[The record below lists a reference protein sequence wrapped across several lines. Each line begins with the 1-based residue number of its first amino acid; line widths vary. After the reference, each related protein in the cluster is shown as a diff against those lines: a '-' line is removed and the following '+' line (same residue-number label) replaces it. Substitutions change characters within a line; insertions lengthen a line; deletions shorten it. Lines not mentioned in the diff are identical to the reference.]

1 MLPRLGGCNARVPV
15 LGPGGEWA
23 YCTAMVIQVCGPH
36 KVGLLTCKGGLLMP
50 SVDEILASS
59 PLAGLR
65 RVSGS
70 GGDRQVALVRLA
82 ESFTDLDRAPAA
94 SLVILSRLASAE
106 VSDYRLDMALRWAA
120 IHQVAAVAAFADKPW
135 QPTVTA
141 RDIAARADIALISVP
156 AGTEAAGLVQAIIRE
171 IGGGAE
177 LALGRAEQGLAA
189 VLAAESAGCGV
200 EELRAAV
207 AAALGTRVEFRP
219 WPDGRSAVAVGDGAA
234 DRTAARAA
242 DRTAARAADR
252 TAARA
257 ADRAAADGGPGGL
270 PDADR
275 PGTLLA
281 ADRSGAPLA
290 GAPPTGAP
298 LAADRSGAPLAGAP
312 LAAVPSGARHPASN
326 GATDGEVIVQVV
338 VGETPVGSFVAPD
351 AHGDFGVAVRLVLH
365 TAALTAGRLLDLAR
379 QAREV
384 PVRSRSE
391 LLAELLMSD
400 SAINEDLLERARQLA
415 IPIGGWHV
423 VVRIEADDLQDA
435 EPDEVQRFELLEAAG
450 QAALHAVTATGGTW
464 YLSRIARAIVLVRVT
479 TSNPGP
485 QAGAR
490 AARSAER
497 ALEAIKGRL
506 PALRFR
512 AGVGAPHEGPT
523 GLRASAAEARGALLA
538 ARAALKPAG
547 VAAHDAVGVRRMLM
561 EWYASDTARASV
573 RDQLA
578 PLERLGPARADTAI
592 RTLAAY
598 LDEQGSIIKTA
609 QRLHLHRNAVAN
621 RLRGITELLDM
632 DLDDPD
638 QRLALQL
645 ACRARLL
652 D

>member
-1 MLPRLGGCNARVPV
+1 VQEVA
-15 LGPGGEWA
+15 
-23 YCTAMVIQVCGPH
+23 
-36 KVGLLTCKGGLLMP
+36 LLMP

-59 PLAGLR
+59 PLAGLC
-65 RVSGS
+65 RVSAS
-70 GGDRQVALVRLA
+70 GGGRRVALVRLA

-94 SLVILSRLASAE
+94 SLVILTRLASAE

-135 QPTVTA
+135 RPTVTA
-141 RDIAARADIALISVP
+141 RDIAARADIALISIP
-156 AGTEAAGLVQAIIRE
+156 AGTEAAALVQAIIRE

-177 LALGRAEQGLAA
+177 RALGRAEQGLAA
-189 VLAAESAGCGV
+189 VLAAESASGGV

-207 AAALGTRVEFRP
+207 AQALGTRVEFRP
-219 WPDGRSAVAVGDGAA
+219 WPDERSAAA
-234 DRTAARAA
+234 ASDDAAARAA
-242 DRTAARAADR
+242 AN
-252 TAARA
+252 
-257 ADRAAADGGPGGL
+257 GGPGDR
-270 PDADR
+270 PAADR
-275 PGTLLA
+275 PGASLAAGRSGARLA
-281 ADRSGAPLA
+281 ADRSGARDPELG
-290 GAPPTGAP
+290 GAA
-298 LAADRSGAPLAGAP
+298 
-312 LAAVPSGARHPASN
+312 
-326 GATDGEVIVQVV
+326 DGEVSAQVV

-365 TAALTAGRLLDLAR
+365 TAAMTAGRLLDLAR

-450 QAALHAVTATGGTW
+450 QAALHAVAATGGTW
-464 YLSRIARAIVLVRVT
+464 YLSRIARAIVLVRAT

-497 ALEAIKGRL
+497 ALEAIRGRL

-578 PLERLGPARADTAI
+578 PLEKLGPARADTAI

-598 LDEQGSIIKTA
+598 LDEQGSIIRTA

-621 RLRGITELLDM
+621 RLRGITEVLEM

>member
-1 MLPRLGGCNARVPV
+1 
-15 LGPGGEWA
+15 
-23 YCTAMVIQVCGPH
+23 
-36 KVGLLTCKGGLLMP
+36 MP
-50 SVDEILASS
+50 SIDQILASS

-65 RVSGS
+65 RVSAS
-70 GGDRQVALVRLA
+70 GGDRQVAMVRLA

-94 SLVILSRLASAE
+94 SLVILSRFASAE
-106 VSDYRLDMALRWAA
+106 VSDYRLDMALRWGA
-120 IHQVAAVAAFADKPW
+120 IHQVAAVAAFSGEPW

-141 RDIAARADIALISVP
+141 RDIAARAGIALISIP
-156 AGTEAAGLVQAIIRE
+156 ADAELAGLVQAIMRE

-177 LALGRAEQGLAA
+177 RALGRAQQGLEA
-189 VLAAESAGCGV
+189 VLATESAGGSV

-207 AAALGTRVEFRP
+207 SRALGTPVEFRHWP
-219 WPDGRSAVAVGDGAA
+219 ANGAQDDAADEPAIRSAGNGSRGTRGTGPDGRVAAEV
-234 DRTAARAA
+234 TA
-242 DRTAARAADR
+242 
-252 TAARA
+252 
-257 ADRAAADGGPGGL
+257 P
-270 PDADR
+270 
-275 PGTLLA
+275 
-281 ADRSGAPLA
+281 
-290 GAPPTGAP
+290 
-298 LAADRSGAPLAGAP
+298 
-312 LAAVPSGARHPASN
+312 
-326 GATDGEVIVQVV
+326 VV
-338 VGETPVGSFVAPD
+338 VGETPVGCLAAPD
-351 AHGDFGVAVRLVLH
+351 VHGDFGVAVRLVLH
-365 TAALTAGRLLDLAR
+365 TAALAAGRRLDLSRRAH
-379 QAREV
+379 EM

-400 SAINEDLLERARQLA
+400 TAINEDLLERARALA
-415 IPIGGWHV
+415 IPVNGWHV
-423 VVRIEADDLQDA
+423 AVRIEADDL
-435 EPDEVQRFELLEAAG
+435 EESGRDEVQRFELLEAAG
-450 QAALHAVTATGGTW
+450 QAALQAAAATGGAW
-464 YLSRIARAIVLVRVT
+464 YLSRIARAIVLIRVT

-497 ALEAIKGRL
+497 ALAAIRDRL
-506 PALRFR
+506 PSLRFR

-578 PLERLGPARADTAI
+578 PLEKLGPGRAETAI

-598 LDEQGSIIKTA
+598 LDEQGSIVRTA
-609 QRLHLHRNAVAN
+609 QKLHLHRNAVAN
-621 RLRGITELLDM
+621 RLRGITELLEM

>member
-1 MLPRLGGCNARVPV
+1 
-15 LGPGGEWA
+15 
-23 YCTAMVIQVCGPH
+23 
-36 KVGLLTCKGGLLMP
+36 MP

-59 PLAGLR
+59 PLAGLC

-70 GGDRQVALVRLA
+70 GGGRQVALVRLA

-141 RDIAARADIALISVP
+141 RDISARADIALISIP
-156 AGTEAAGLVQAIIRE
+156 AGTEPAGLVQAIIRE

-189 VLAAESAGCGV
+189 VLAAESAGGGV
-200 EELRAAV
+200 EKLRAAV
-207 AAALGTRVEFRP
+207 AEALGTRVEFRP
-219 WPDGRSAVAVGDGAA
+219 WPDGRSAVPDGRSAA
-234 DRTAARAA
+234 AAGARAA
-242 DRTAARAADR
+242 A
-252 TAARA
+252 
-257 ADRAAADGGPGGL
+257 RAAADGGPTPVRGAPTAADTGPTSADTGPTSGDTGPTVSDGG
-270 PDADR
+270 PSGPPGADR
-275 PGTLLA
+275 PGASLA
-281 ADRSGAPLA
+281 GDPSNGPLDGAPLA
-290 GAPPTGAP
+290 VGRSDGPRTGALLAGGP
-298 LAADRSGAPLAGAP
+298 LAADPSSARAPGPGGAA
-312 LAAVPSGARHPASN
+312 
-326 GATDGEVIVQVV
+326 DGEVSAPVV
-338 VGETPVGSFVAPD
+338 IGETPVGAFVAPD

-365 TAALTAGRLLDLAR
+365 TAAMTASRLLDLAR

-423 VVRIEADDLQDA
+423 VVRIEADDLQDT

-450 QAALHAVTATGGTW
+450 QAALQAVAATGGTW

-497 ALEAIKGRL
+497 ALGAIKGRL

-538 ARAALKPAG
+538 ARAALKPPG

-578 PLERLGPARADTAI
+578 PLEKLGPVRADTAI

-621 RLRGITELLDM
+621 RLRGITELLEM